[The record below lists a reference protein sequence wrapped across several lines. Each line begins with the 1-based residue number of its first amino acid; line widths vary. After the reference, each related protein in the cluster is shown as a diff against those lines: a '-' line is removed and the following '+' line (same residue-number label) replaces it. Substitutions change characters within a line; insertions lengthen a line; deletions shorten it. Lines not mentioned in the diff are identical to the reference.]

1 MTLLVMLL
9 TTATAWADDGFNYIG
24 ADGSVH
30 NTYTD
35 DGILDNNVIVI
46 NSSNKP
52 TEIGAAN
59 ATTWCVVTE
68 DVSYTS
74 YLTLNGNVN
83 LILANNA
90 KLSVVYNDEMCF
102 YALGSLN
109 IYAQSISDS
118 QGAIDLIGIGD
129 FMYYGIY
136 AENDINIYGGTITA
150 TNCDNG
156 IYSKNNDIYI
166 QGGTISATS
175 CQYGIYANKNNITIN
190 GGDITTACSDTGLK
204 AYKGNIIING
214 GIINAGGN
222 KYGAYAENNITIKG
236 GTVTATGDNNGID
249 ASEITITGGTI
260 NASGKKFGI
269 TAYRMYSQT
278 AANTITI
285 NGGTVT
291 SSGESQGIRA
301 YNTITIKGGTVTA
314 TSTGEYST
322 GIYAVNDI
330 SITGGVIHA
339 TGEEAGICSDYGS
352 VSLNGGKVKA
362 TYDYDSTVK
371 VADGLNYTDG
381 NNTYS
386 SADPL
391 TYDQKNTIAGE
402 TIQPCI
408 KGKEN
413 DNNYWTTFYSG
424 SVGFTIDDNVN
435 AYAYTAEVGTG
446 IVTLHLLGKVIPKET
461 AVIIVSESET
471 ITMGADAANKVSTV
485 PTNNLHGVD
494 VQTSTDDITTLLG
507 SGTFY
512 VMGSTTN
519 GFGFHKYTGQN
530 MPARKAFL
538 LINGNNEALA
548 RGITMVFDDATGIK
562 SIDKAQ
568 IGTESD
574 AWYSLDGR
582 KLLVKPTTKGVYINN
597 GNKVVIK

>member
-260 NASGKKFGI
+260 NAG
-269 TAYRMYSQT
+269 R
-278 AANTITI
+278 
-285 NGGTVT
+285 
-291 SSGESQGIRA
+291 SGEQALWRHPRLQVA
-301 YNTITIKGGTVTA
+301 
-314 TSTGEYST
+314 
-322 GIYAVNDI
+322 
-330 SITGGVIHA
+330 
-339 TGEEAGICSDYGS
+339 GEEWY
-352 VSLNGGKVKA
+352 A
-362 TYDYDSTVK
+362 T
-371 VADGLNYTDG
+371 
-381 NNTYS
+381 
-386 SADPL
+386 
-391 TYDQKNTIAGE
+391 E
-402 TIQPCI
+402 
-408 KGKEN
+408 
-413 DNNYWTTFYSG
+413 
-424 SVGFTIDDNVN
+424 
-435 AYAYTAEVGTG
+435 
-446 IVTLHLLGKVIPKET
+446 H
-461 AVIIVSESET
+461 
-471 ITMGADAANKVSTV
+471 
-485 PTNNLHGVD
+485 
-494 VQTSTDDITTLLG
+494 
-507 SGTFY
+507 
-512 VMGSTTN
+512 
-519 GFGFHKYTGQN
+519 
-530 MPARKAFL
+530 
-538 LINGNNEALA
+538 
-548 RGITMVFDDATGIK
+548 
-562 SIDKAQ
+562 
-568 IGTESD
+568 
-574 AWYSLDGR
+574 
-582 KLLVKPTTKGVYINN
+582 
-597 GNKVVIK
+597 